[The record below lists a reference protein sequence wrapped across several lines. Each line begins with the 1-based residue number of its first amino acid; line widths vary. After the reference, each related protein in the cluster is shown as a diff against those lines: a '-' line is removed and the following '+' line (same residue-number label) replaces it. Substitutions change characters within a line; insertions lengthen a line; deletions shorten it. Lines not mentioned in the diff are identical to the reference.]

1 MEGSRSR
8 VRPQLITHQ
17 GSRLQHPV
25 PEDEP
30 GSWRPPPPSSP
41 FLSFFSSPS
50 SLRAQVPYG
59 RIPSLEAALWAHS
72 AGVDRPAHAP
82 SASTSPPLP
91 GLARSRVAPLA
102 ITRSD
107 MRRVRAKALSFLQ
120 VAAPGSFVAVVAPRR
135 APKGRGVKGRRLE
148 PHLVDV
154 EVVDGIPAST
164 PASTWAM
171 LGRDLSLRKLI
182 ILGDAIVRIPRDE
195 RGIPHPERA
204 GATID
209 QLQAAI
215 DAGPRAG
222 VKKLRAALD
231 RIRVGC
237 SSALE
242 TEYRLDSEDAG
253 LPEPE
258 LDVDIRDARGRRLG
272 ISEFAYPR
280 YGVVVEIEGD
290 HHRSSKQQW
299 NRDLQKYRDYANT
312 GWEVVRL
319 TVHDIRTRRTAVH
332 IVRDALIRR
341 GWRPDL

>member
-1 MEGSRSR
+1 M
-8 VRPQLITHQ
+8 T
-17 GSRLQHPV
+17 
-25 PEDEP
+25 
-30 GSWRPPPPSSP
+30 PSHLP
-41 FLSFFSSPS
+41 RALGAHFSVAGGREAG
-50 SLRAQVPYG
+50 LTRRRMRAKD
-59 RIPSLEAALWAHS
+59 L
-72 AGVDRPAHAP
+72 DRPFH
-82 SASTSPPLP
+82 
-91 GLARSRVAPLA
+91 GARRTVADISSEQEAIAGDTAPLA

-120 VAAPGSFVAVVAPRR
+120 VAAPGTFVCGASAAMLRGYPVATSSELDVAVVAPRR

-148 PHLVDV
+148 PHLVEV

-171 LGRDLSLRKLI
+171 LGRDVSLRKLI

-215 DAGPRAG
+215 DAGSRAG

-237 SSALE
+237 SSPLE

-299 NRDLQKYRDYANT
+299 NRDLQKYRDYANA

-319 TVHDIRTRRTAVH
+319 TGHDVRTQRTAVR
-332 IVRDALIRR
+332 IVREVLIRR

>member
-1 MEGSRSR
+1 M
-8 VRPQLITHQ
+8 T
-17 GSRLQHPV
+17 
-25 PEDEP
+25 
-30 GSWRPPPPSSP
+30 PSHLP
-41 FLSFFSSPS
+41 RALGAHFSVAGGREAG
-50 SLRAQVPYG
+50 LTRRRMRAKD
-59 RIPSLEAALWAHS
+59 L
-72 AGVDRPAHAP
+72 DRPFH
-82 SASTSPPLP
+82 
-91 GLARSRVAPLA
+91 GARRTVADIYSEQEAIAGDTAPLA

-120 VAAPGSFVAVVAPRR
+120 VAAPGSFVCGASAAMLRGYPVATSSELDVAVVAPRR

-148 PHLVDV
+148 PHLVDI

-209 QLQAAI
+209 QLQASI
-215 DAGPRAG
+215 DAGSRAG

-237 SSALE
+237 SSPLE

-299 NRDLQKYRDYANT
+299 NRDLQKYRDYANA

-319 TVHDIRTRRTAVH
+319 AAHDIRTRRTAVH

>member
-1 MEGSRSR
+1 M
-8 VRPQLITHQ
+8 
-17 GSRLQHPV
+17 
-25 PEDEP
+25 
-30 GSWRPPPPSSP
+30 
-41 FLSFFSSPS
+41 
-50 SLRAQVPYG
+50 RAKD
-59 RIPSLEAALWAHS
+59 L
-72 AGVDRPAHAP
+72 DRPFH
-82 SASTSPPLP
+82 
-91 GLARSRVAPLA
+91 GARRTVADISSEQEAIAGDTAPLA

-120 VAAPGSFVAVVAPRR
+120 VAAPGSFVCGASAAMLRGYPVATSSELDVAVVAPRR

-215 DAGPRAG
+215 DAGSRAG

-237 SSALE
+237 SSPLE

-299 NRDLQKYRDYANT
+299 NRDLQKYRDYANA

-319 TVHDIRTRRTAVH
+319 TAHDIRMQRRAAH
-332 IVRDALIRR
+332 IVREVLLRR

>member
-1 MEGSRSR
+1 M
-8 VRPQLITHQ
+8 T
-17 GSRLQHPV
+17 
-25 PEDEP
+25 
-30 GSWRPPPPSSP
+30 PSHLP
-41 FLSFFSSPS
+41 RALGAHFSVASGREAG
-50 SLRAQVPYG
+50 LTRRRMRAKD
-59 RIPSLEAALWAHS
+59 L
-72 AGVDRPAHAP
+72 DRPFH
-82 SASTSPPLP
+82 
-91 GLARSRVAPLA
+91 GARRTVADISSEQEAIAGDTAPLA

-120 VAAPGSFVAVVAPRR
+120 VAAPGSFVCGASAAMLRGYPVATSSELDVAVVAPRR

-148 PHLVDV
+148 PHLVEV

-215 DAGPRAG
+215 DAGSRAG

-237 SSALE
+237 SSPLE

-299 NRDLQKYRDYANT
+299 NRDLQKYRDYANA

-319 TVHDIRTRRTAVH
+319 TAHDIRTRRTAVR

>member
-1 MEGSRSR
+1 M
-8 VRPQLITHQ
+8 T
-17 GSRLQHPV
+17 
-25 PEDEP
+25 
-30 GSWRPPPPSSP
+30 PSHLP
-41 FLSFFSSPS
+41 RALGAHFSVAGGREAG
-50 SLRAQVPYG
+50 LTRRRMRAKD
-59 RIPSLEAALWAHS
+59 L
-72 AGVDRPAHAP
+72 DRPFH
-82 SASTSPPLP
+82 
-91 GLARSRVAPLA
+91 GARRTVSDISSEQEAIAGDTAPLA

-120 VAAPGSFVAVVAPRR
+120 VAAPGSFVCGASAAMLRGYPVATSSELDVAVVAPRR

-148 PHLVDV
+148 PHLVEV

-209 QLQAAI
+209 QLQASI
-215 DAGPRAG
+215 DAGSRAG

-237 SSALE
+237 SSPLE

-299 NRDLQKYRDYANT
+299 NRDVQKYRDYANA

-319 TVHDIRTRRTAVH
+319 TAHDVRTQRTAVR
-332 IVRDALIRR
+332 IVREVLIRR

>member
-1 MEGSRSR
+1 M
-8 VRPQLITHQ
+8 T
-17 GSRLQHPV
+17 
-25 PEDEP
+25 
-30 GSWRPPPPSSP
+30 PSHLP
-41 FLSFFSSPS
+41 RALGAHFSVASGREAG
-50 SLRAQVPYG
+50 LTRRRMRAKD
-59 RIPSLEAALWAHS
+59 L
-72 AGVDRPAHAP
+72 DRPFH
-82 SASTSPPLP
+82 
-91 GLARSRVAPLA
+91 GARRTVGDISSEQEAIAGDTAPLA

-107 MRRVRAKALSFLQ
+107 MRSVRAKALSFLQ
-120 VAAPGSFVAVVAPRR
+120 VAPPGSFVCGASAAMLRGYPVATSSELDVAVVAPRR

-148 PHLVDV
+148 PHLVEV

-215 DAGPRAG
+215 DAGSRAG

-237 SSALE
+237 SSPLE

-299 NRDLQKYRDYANT
+299 NRDLQKYRDYANA

-319 TVHDIRTRRTAVH
+319 TAHDIRTRRTAVH
-332 IVRDALIRR
+332 IVRGVLIRR